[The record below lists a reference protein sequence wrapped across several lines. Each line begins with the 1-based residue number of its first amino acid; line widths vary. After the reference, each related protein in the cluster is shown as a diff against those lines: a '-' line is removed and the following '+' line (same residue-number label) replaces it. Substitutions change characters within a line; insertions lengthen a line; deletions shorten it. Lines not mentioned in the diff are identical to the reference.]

1 MNQRSVMRG
10 LVWRVFLIVALMA
23 LPVVP
28 VMAQTVIGGTSS
40 KAMITEQGESRYIV
54 QLEGQPLALYQGD
67 IPGYAATNPRAAGTD
82 RLDLSSPAAQAY
94 SEYLSQQRQ
103 LFLSQAEAV
112 LGAPLEVVHAY
123 AITFNGVSVNLTAAQ
138 ARLLN
143 KVPGVMRV
151 QQEQVI
157 KPRQHQAAKLSSQTI
172 TRHAPLNNRQRMTAV
187 TLVLVVCALCWGAAE
202 ALCRRRSATLM
213 WWGIAVVLTL
223 LMAACGSGGDHK
235 TVTIEWPYAHDCSP
249 GVAWINAPLVWY
261 GALFS
266 PPFGTMGEGVVVGII
281 DTGINPYNPSFF
293 EVGGDGYE
301 HDNPKG
307 KFYGVC
313 DPDNPDYDADFP
325 CNNKLIGAWVL
336 ADDREINVDTD
347 GHGSHVAAT
356 AAGNI
361 VYDAAVTLDS
371 GYYLSATI
379 SGVAPHANIISY
391 NTEKADGSLSGDAII
406 AAIEQAVM
414 DEVDVINMSLGGGKA
429 NPWTD
434 TEYGLP
440 LLAAQEAG
448 IHVAVA
454 AGNDGPGEETVD
466 TPGIIPW
473 LTSVAA
479 TTHDIC
485 YVNTLEFVDDDA
497 DKASISGLAL
507 SLGYDAADIVYAGD
521 YGDATCTGSFNGLF
535 DGQIVICDRGDNA
548 RTEKAE
554 HVEANGGGAMIMAEV
569 EPGGK
574 TALIADACVIPSVHI
589 AYDDAEQLKVW
600 LNEAATAGRTLRG
613 LLTGTEAVSDSMAG
627 DIVTGFSSR
636 GANSVVPEIIK
647 PDIAAPGANIFAPV
661 AEAKGY
667 AVYNGTS
674 MASPH
679 VAGVLALVKGLHP
692 EWSPAEAQSAI
703 MSTSWTDVTT
713 DYVGTAATPFD
724 CGAGRINAP
733 LAMRSVLLLDEQTD
747 AFRLADPANSSWAEG
762 GLDSTPLTLN
772 LSAFGGGSCIGQS
785 QWTRQLTNVSE
796 EATRWNVSV
805 VNAENLSL
813 SVVPDSFEL
822 AAGESI
828 ELQVTAD
835 AADAPLN
842 EWLFGRVVITEE
854 AGRVP
859 TEHFP
864 VAVYP
869 QAFSVPETLEVVSDQ
884 INASASW
891 YNLQTSGGTQ
901 ITAYGLVAAQQTQEL
916 MSSDPTPADYTND
929 DGGVVWL
936 TVDVPEGALALYVD
950 ADSQDSPDIDMF
962 VGQQGSD
969 EEIGVSATGGADESV
984 TIMNPEAGQ
993 WWIAVQNFASDR
1005 VDDLVTIRYG
1015 VVNEADAGLATL
1027 TVTPQNPVTNPFV
1040 LTTQWD
1046 VPTLESGEYWY
1057 GVVGIDVNSVDGLQE
1072 KMIPLRVMGE

>member
-1 MNQRSVMRG
+1 MMLKKLMRKLLCSLVVMTLLG
-10 LVWRVFLIVALMA
+10 AT
-23 LPVVP
+23 PVV
-28 VMAQTVIGGTSS
+28 AQTVIGGASN
-40 KAMITEQGESRYIV
+40 KAAFTDQGESRYIV
-54 QLEGQPLALYQGD
+54 QLEGQPVALYQGD

-82 RLDLSSPAAQAY
+82 KLDLASPAAQAY
-94 SEYLSQQRQ
+94 SDYLRQQRQ
-103 LFLSQAEAV
+103 LFLSQAETL
-112 LGAPLEVVHAY
+112 LGTPLAVVHDY
-123 AITFNGVSVNLTAAQ
+123 TVTFNGVSVNLTAAQ
-138 ARLLN
+138 ARLLS
-143 KVPGVMRV
+143 KVPGVIRI
-151 QQEQVI
+151 QQEQI
-157 KPRQHQAAKLSSQTI
+157 TKPRQHQASSATSQSVI
-172 TRHAPLNNRQRMTAV
+172 RHAPLNNRQRMTAI
-187 TLVLVVCALCWGAAE
+187 TLVLVVFALCWGVAE
-202 ALCRRRSATLM
+202 ALRRRRAATLM
-213 WWGIAVVLTL
+213 WWGIAVVLTS
-223 LMAACGSGGDHK
+223 LMAACGSGGDK
-235 TVTIEWPYAHDCSP
+235 IVNIEWPYEHDCSP
-249 GVAWINAPLVWY
+249 GVAWINAPAVWY

-281 DTGINPYNPSFF
+281 DTGINPYNPSFA

-301 HDNPKG
+301 HVNPKG

-313 DPDNPDYDADFP
+313 DPDNPDYDPDFP

-391 NTEKADGSLSGDAII
+391 NTEKADGSLSSDAIL
-406 AAIEQAVM
+406 AAIEQAVV

-434 TEYGLP
+434 TEIGLP
-440 LLAAQEAG
+440 LFAAHEAG
-448 IHVAVA
+448 IYVAVA
-454 AGNDGPGEETVD
+454 AGNDGPGEATVD
-466 TPGIIPW
+466 NPGIIPW
-473 LTSVAA
+473 LTAVAA
-479 TTHDIC
+479 TTHDIS

-497 DKASISGLAL
+497 TKESIAGLAL
-507 SLGYDAADIVYAGD
+507 SLGYESADIVYAGD
-521 YGDATCTGSFNGLF
+521 YGDATCTGSFNALF
-535 DGQIVICDRGDNA
+535 DGQIVICDRGDND
-548 RTEKAE
+548 RTEKA
-554 HVEANGGGAMIMAEV
+554 VNVAANGGGAMILAEV
-569 EPGGK
+569 DPGDK
-574 TALIADACVIPSVHI
+574 AALMTDACVIPSVHI

-600 LNEAATAGRTLRG
+600 LNEAVAAGKPLRG
-613 LLTGTEAVSDSMAG
+613 LLTGTEAVSDPLDG

-636 GANSVVPEIIK
+636 GENSVVPEIIK

-661 AEAKGY
+661 AEAEGY

-692 EWSPAEAQSAI
+692 EWSPAQAQSAI
-703 MSTSWTDVTT
+703 MSTAWTDVTT

-724 CGAGRINAP
+724 GGAGRINAP
-733 LAMRSVLLLDEQTD
+733 LAMRCALLLDEQTD

-762 GLDSTPLTLN
+762 GLDSVPLTLN
-772 LSAFGGGSCIGQS
+772 LAAFGDGNCIGQS
-785 QWTRQLTNVSE
+785 QWTRELTNVGE
-796 EATRWNVSV
+796 VTTRWSVSV
-805 VNAENLSL
+805 IDTENLSL

-835 AADAPLN
+835 ATTAPLN
-842 EWLFGRVVITEE
+842 EWLFGRVVLTEE

-864 VAVYP
+864 LAVYP
-869 QAFSVPETLEVVSDQ
+869 QAFSVPETLEAVSDQ
-884 INASASW
+884 ISSSASW
-891 YNLQTSGGTQ
+891 YNLQTSGATQ
-901 ITAYGLVAAQQTQEL
+901 ITSYGLVAAQQTQEL
-916 MSSDPTPADYTND
+916 VSSDPTPADYTND

-936 TVDVPEGALALYVD
+936 TVDVAEGTLALYVD
-950 ADSQDSPDIDMF
+950 ADSQDSPDIDLF

-984 TIMNPEAGQ
+984 TVMNPEPGQ
-993 WWIAVQNFASDR
+993 WWIAVQNFASGS

-1015 VVNEADAGLATL
+1015 VVNETDAGLASL
-1027 TVTPQNPVTNPFV
+1027 TVTPQNPSASPFV
-1040 LTTQWD
+1040 LTTQWA
-1046 VPTLESGEYWY
+1046 VPTLESREYWY
-1057 GVVGIDVNSVDGLQE
+1057 GVVGVDVNTVEGLQE
-1072 KMIPLRVMGE
+1072 KLIPLRVVGE